1 MSEAELL
8 QILARGEDS
17 QHQFKSDITNADAL
31 AAELIALANSAGGDL
46 YIGVA
51 DNGRVSGLTAADVAR
66 LNQLLSNAASQN
78 MRPPINPQSAN
89 IQTAQG
95 LVMQVSVA
103 EGLAKPYMDTQGRI
117 WVKSG
122 ADKRHVTAREEM
134 QRLFQQSGLLQ
145 ADQVPVRDATIAD
158 IDERAFARYFERRY
172 KQTTEQ
178 TGLALPA
185 LFENLKLASSGVPNL
200 AGVLLFGKNP
210 QRHLQVCIIG
220 AVCFPG
226 TKLSD
231 HRYLDSENIEGSLE
245 EQYQRGLAFIKRNLH
260 HVQGD
265 QGFNSLGQLE
275 VPEEAFVELLVNA
288 LVHRDFFTNATVR
301 LFVFTDRVEII
312 SPGHLP
318 DTLTAEQIRAGTSN
332 RRNKVLAE
340 HAAHILPY
348 RGLGTGIPRALGAW
362 PKIDLLDER
371 EANQFRAV
379 VWRPVV
385 DPTSTQQ
392 VTGQGRTKP
401 ESQPESQPES
411 LEKRVLRI
419 LITKTA
425 SKAEISAQLGQKEVS
440 GHLNKVVRDLLT
452 DKTIEYTLPDKP
464 NSRLQKYRLTERGL
478 ALLADKN
485 SKGLA

>member
-1 MSEAELL
+1 M
-8 QILARGEDS
+8 
-17 QHQFKSDITNADAL
+17 
-31 AAELIALANSAGGDL
+31 
-46 YIGVA
+46 
-51 DNGRVSGLTAADVAR
+51 
-66 LNQLLSNAASQN
+66 
-78 MRPPINPQSAN
+78 
-89 IQTAQG
+89 
-95 LVMQVSVA
+95 
-103 EGLAKPYMDTQGRI
+103 
-117 WVKSG
+117 
-122 ADKRHVTAREEM
+122 
-134 QRLFQQSGLLQ
+134 
-145 ADQVPVRDATIAD
+145 
-158 IDERAFARYFERRY
+158 
-172 KQTTEQ
+172 
-178 TGLALPA
+178 
-185 LFENLKLASSGVPNL
+185 
-200 AGVLLFGKNP
+200 
-210 QRHLQVCIIG
+210 
-220 AVCFPG
+220 
-226 TKLSD
+226 
-231 HRYLDSENIEGSLE
+231 
-245 EQYQRGLAFIKRNLH
+245 
-260 HVQGD
+260 
-265 QGFNSLGQLE
+265 
-275 VPEEAFVELLVNA
+275 
-288 LVHRDFFTNATVR
+288 
-301 LFVFTDRVEII
+301 
-312 SPGHLP
+312 
-318 DTLTAEQIRAGTSN
+318 
-332 RRNKVLAE
+332 LAE